1 MNDTLNGQKVMDI
14 EGFPYKMAFSPDSKY
29 LACACESTEIK
40 ILQLATLKTFDF
52 IGHLDNCINLAFR

>member
-1 MNDTLNGQKVMDI
+1 MDI